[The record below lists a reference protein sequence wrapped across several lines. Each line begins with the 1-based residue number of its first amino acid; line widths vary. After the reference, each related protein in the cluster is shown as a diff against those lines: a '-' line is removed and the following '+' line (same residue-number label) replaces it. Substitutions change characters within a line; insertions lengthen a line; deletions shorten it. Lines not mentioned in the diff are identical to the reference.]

1 MCEPLKEVYTEL
13 AQLINLDFIVKLS
26 LPPFQN
32 IVDFFEIRATQI
44 YIFTDFTLQT
54 RMDTPEADAAP
65 RKAKQSR
72 KNLSP
77 KSKASLIC
85 MLKGSSDVKKSGKT
99 VLPKAVEALA
109 MEQFGVSKGQV
120 RKLCDAGKDVNLGH
134 AYEFKE
140 LLEKVGNKRKGNS
153 GRKLVQL
160 E

>member
-54 RMDTPEADAAP
+54 QMDTPEADVAP

-72 KNLSP
+72 K
-77 KSKASLIC
+77 I
-85 MLKGSSDVKKSGKT
+85 
-99 VLPKAVEALA
+99 
-109 MEQFGVSKGQV
+109 
-120 RKLCDAGKDVNLGH
+120 
-134 AYEFKE
+134 
-140 LLEKVGNKRKGNS
+140 
-153 GRKLVQL
+153 LVQNQKHL
-160 E
+160 